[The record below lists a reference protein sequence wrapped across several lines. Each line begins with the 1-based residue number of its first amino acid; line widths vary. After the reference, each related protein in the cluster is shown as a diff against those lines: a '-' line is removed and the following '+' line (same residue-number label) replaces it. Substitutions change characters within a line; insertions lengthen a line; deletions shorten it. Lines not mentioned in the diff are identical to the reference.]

1 MYISIIG
8 YPIFIIFKVN
18 GNNAMTINNDIEEP
32 INERTTASKP
42 LPFISNLWPG
52 KTEIEVDVSG
62 APRKIDGIE
71 SRNVF
76 VIAMDKMI
84 ITRSNGEK
92 IFNK

>member
-1 MYISIIG
+1 MYFSIIG

-18 GNNAMTINNDIEEP
+18 GNRAMTINKDIEEP

-42 LPFISNLWPG
+42 LPCINNLWPG
-52 KTEIEVDVSG
+52 KIEIEVDVSG

-71 SRNVF
+71 SRKVF
-76 VIAMDKMI
+76 VIAIDRMI
-84 ITRSNGEK
+84 ITRPNGEK